1 MVSSKI
7 ADGPQRKT
15 RFAPVVAVPKILREE
30 KGMNR
35 ERVWK
40 WGTAVLA
47 VMMLC
52 ALGCAKKQEVK
63 STEAAP
69 VVQEKAAPGGIVSE
83 PLKPEAPA
91 AGETQVAAAGVAV
104 TQEKPSPFGD
114 IHFDF
119 DKSFIRE
126 DAKPILSGVA
136 DQLKKNKGLRL
147 LIEGH
152 CDERGTSEYNMAL
165 GDRRAESARAYLV
178 SLGVPA
184 SAISTVSFGKEK
196 PLDPGHNEA
205 AWAKNRRDHF
215 VVK

>member
-1 MVSSKI
+1 
-7 ADGPQRKT
+7 
-15 RFAPVVAVPKILREE
+15 
-30 KGMNR
+30 MNR
-35 ERVWK
+35 GRVWK
-40 WGTAVLA
+40 WGAAVLA

-63 STEAAP
+63 STEAAAAP
-69 VVQEKAAPGGIVSE
+69 AVQEKAAPGGIVSE
-83 PLKPEAPA
+83 PLKPQAPA

-104 TQEKPSPFGD
+104 TQEKPSSFMD

-126 DAKPILSGVA
+126 DAKPVLSGVA
-136 DQLKKNKGLRL
+136 DHLKKNKGMRL

-165 GDRRAESARAYLV
+165 GDRRAESARAYLA

>member
-1 MVSSKI
+1 
-7 ADGPQRKT
+7 
-15 RFAPVVAVPKILREE
+15 
-30 KGMNR
+30 MNR
-35 ERVWK
+35 GRVWK

-47 VMMLC
+47 VMMLS
-52 ALGCAKKQEVK
+52 ALGCAKKQGVK
-63 STEAAP
+63 STEPAAAP
-69 VVQEKAAPGGIVSE
+69 AVGAPGGIVSE
-83 PLKPEAPA
+83 PLMPEAPA

-136 DQLKKNKGLRL
+136 DQLRKNKGLRL

-184 SAISTVSFGKEK
+184 TAISTVSFGKEK

-205 AWAKNRRDHF
+205 AWAKNRRDHI
-215 VVK
+215 VAK

>member
-1 MVSSKI
+1 MWRPGGGEKKGGEKPP
-7 ADGPQRKT
+7 GP
-15 RFAPVVAVPKILREE
+15 
-30 KGMNR
+30 
-35 ERVWK
+35 
-40 WGTAVLA
+40 
-47 VMMLC
+47 
-52 ALGCAKKQEVK
+52 
-63 STEAAP
+63 AAP
-69 VVQEKAAPGGIVSE
+69 PAVGEKEAPSGIVSE
-83 PLKPEAPA
+83 PLKPEGP

-178 SLGVPA
+178 SMGVPA

>member
-1 MVSSKI
+1 
-7 ADGPQRKT
+7 
-15 RFAPVVAVPKILREE
+15 
-30 KGMNR
+30 MNR
-35 ERVWK
+35 GRVWK
-40 WGTAVLA
+40 WGTAVIA
-47 VMMLC
+47 IMMLC
-52 ALGCAKKQEVK
+52 ALGCAKKQAVK
-63 STEAAP
+63 TTEAAAAP
-69 VVQEKAAPGGIVSE
+69 AVGEKGAPGGIVSE

-119 DKSFIRE
+119 DKSSIRE

-136 DQLKKNKGLRL
+136 DQLRKNKGLRL

-165 GDRRAESARAYLV
+165 GDRRAESARTYLV

-196 PLDPGHNEA
+196 PLDPGHSEA

>member
-1 MVSSKI
+1 
-7 ADGPQRKT
+7 
-15 RFAPVVAVPKILREE
+15 
-30 KGMNR
+30 MNR
-35 ERVWK
+35 ERIWK
-40 WGTAVLA
+40 WGTTVLA

-52 ALGCAKKQEVK
+52 ALGCAKKQGVK
-63 STEAAP
+63 STEPAAAP
-69 VVQEKAAPGGIVSE
+69 SVGEKEAPSGIVSE
-83 PLKPEAPA
+83 PLKPAGP

-178 SLGVPA
+178 SMGVPA

-215 VVK
+215 VAK